1 MKLSELIRLLQS
13 GMNYLGDVDVLL
25 ADTKLNVEVSLR
37 TENIQ
42 LISHNNQPT
51 LLITGQPLSCGP
63 ASAGRSPR
71 AGQVGQV
78 LQAKNLQATSF
89 SRAARK

>member
-25 ADTKLNVEVSLR
+25 ANTKLNVGVSLR

-42 LISHNNQPT
+42 LISHNDQPA
-51 LLITGQPLSCGP
+51 LLITEQPLDLG
-63 ASAGRSPR
+63 
-71 AGQVGQV
+71 V
-78 LQAKNLQATSF
+78 NHDN
-89 SRAARK
+89 

>member
-25 ADTKLNVEVSLR
+25 ANTKLNVGVSLR

-42 LISHNNQPT
+42 LISHNDQPA
-51 LLITGQPLSCGP
+51 LLITE
-63 ASAGRSPR
+63 
-71 AGQVGQV
+71 
-78 LQAKNLQATSF
+78 
-89 SRAARK
+89 

>member
-63 ASAGRSPR
+63 ASAGAKPR
-71 AGQVGQV
+71 EPD
-78 LQAKNLQATSF
+78 
-89 SRAARK
+89 RCC